1 MRRWDHC
8 LSPCHSLIVSM
19 SDSQRLIDKTKV
31 TCIKWSPNS
40 MNTFLVSHASGHL
53 YLYKDDLTC
62 GTTPPHYQVLKPG
75 DGFAVYSCKSKTP
88 RNPTFRWVVGDGS
101 LNEFS
106 FSPCGKF
113 LATVSQ
119 DGFLRVFDYE
129 SMEMIGRMRSYFG
142 GLLCL
147 AWSPD
152 GRFIAVG
159 GEDDLLTFW
168 STAQKRV
175 VARGQGHKSWVS
187 VVTFDPFTTSVT
199 DGESAENLS
208 DDEPESSA
216 CPPVE
221 VAGGSNSRNNLSVVT
236 RQRNSLSVGCEGPPV
251 TSYRIGSVGQDT
263 QLCLWELSDDV
274 LKQPVGRSRASI
286 LVHSPS
292 LHVPSMSGMTSSGNH
307 VSVLKP
313 PALTSSNSNSDVH
326 TASCN
331 AVTSMTGATNSTSP
345 GLVRSPDVVSAK
357 KDHKRNFSLGS
368 RSSDKNSVN
377 KLTHKLQ
384 DDPVRLLGQA
394 CCPRLADVPMLE
406 PLICKKI
413 SHERLTSLVFR
424 SDCFVTA
431 CQEGFVSTW
440 ARPGHGVSRLLV

>member
-1 MRRWDHC
+1 M
-8 LSPCHSLIVSM
+8 V
-19 SDSQRLIDKTKV
+19 
-31 TCIKWSPNS
+31 
-40 MNTFLVSHASGHL
+40 
-53 YLYKDDLTC
+53 
-62 GTTPPHYQVLKPG
+62 KPG

-88 RNPTFRWVVGDGS
+88 RNPTFRWVIGDGS

-129 SMEMIGRMRSYFG
+129 SMELIGRMRSYFG

-152 GRFIAVG
+152 GRFIAAG
-159 GEDDLLTFW
+159 GEDDLVSFW

-187 VVTFDPFTTSVT
+187 VVTFDPFTTSIT
-199 DGESAENLS
+199 DGEAADNLS
-208 DDEPESSA
+208 DDDDELPP
-216 CPPVE
+216 CPPIPSE
-221 VAGGSNSRNNLSVVT
+221 AAAASNCNSHNNVMT
-236 RQRNSLSVGCEGPPV
+236 RQRNSVSVGCETPPV

-292 LHVPSMSGMTSSGNH
+292 VHVPSMSGMSLSGNH
-307 VSVLKP
+307 VSSLKA
-313 PALTSSNSNSDVH
+313 PALSSSSTSDVH

-331 AVTSMTGATNSTSP
+331 ALTSSVPVAAAAMNSSATSS
-345 GLVRSPDVVSAK
+345 LVKSLDTAVSSK

-368 RSSDKNSVN
+368 RSSEKNSVN
-377 KLTHKLQ
+377 KLTHKLL

-394 CCPRLADVPMLE
+394 CCPRLVDTPMLE

-440 ARPGHGVSRLLV
+440 ARPGHGVRHSLFFCCSQC

>member
-1 MRRWDHC
+1 
-8 LSPCHSLIVSM
+8 
-19 SDSQRLIDKTKV
+19 
-31 TCIKWSPNS
+31 
-40 MNTFLVSHASGHL
+40 MNTFLVSHASGNI
-53 YLYKDDLTC
+53 YVYKEELTC
-62 GTTPPHYQVLKPG
+62 GTAPPHFQILKPG
-75 DGFAVYSCKSKTP
+75 DGYAVYACKSKTP
-88 RNPTFRWVVGDGS
+88 RNPPFRWVIGEGS

-129 SMEMIGRMRSYFG
+129 SMDLVGRMRSYFG

-147 AWSPD
+147 SWSPD
-152 GRFIAVG
+152 GRFIAAG

-168 STAQKRV
+168 STSQKRV

-187 VVTFDPFTTSVT
+187 VVTFDPFTTSIT
-199 DGESAENLS
+199 DGEAADNLS
-208 DDEPESSA
+208 DDEAISSPSIPCDGVSA
-216 CPPVE
+216 VSNKRNSFP
-221 VAGGSNSRNNLSVVT
+221 AG
-236 RQRNSLSVGCEGPPV
+236 RQRNSVSAGCETPPV

-274 LKQPVGRSRASI
+274 LKQPVGRSRTSI

-292 LHVPSMSGMTSSGNH
+292 VHVPSISGITSSGNH
-307 VSVLKP
+307 VVKSSPVSCSVGDVYSD
-313 PALTSSNSNSDVH
+313 SSN
-326 TASCN
+326 TATS
-331 AVTSMTGATNSTSP
+331 AVTNNTTPAAAKSA
-345 GLVRSPDVVSAK
+345 DAVSSK

-377 KLTHKLQ
+377 KLGHKLS
-384 DDPVRLLGQA
+384 DDPVKLLGQP
-394 CCPRLADVPMLE
+394 CCPRLSDTPMLE

-440 ARPGHGVSRLLV
+440 ARPGHGVSHLSR

>member
-1 MRRWDHC
+1 
-8 LSPCHSLIVSM
+8 
-19 SDSQRLIDKTKV
+19 
-31 TCIKWSPNS
+31 

-53 YLYKDDLTC
+53 YVYKDDLTC
-62 GTTPPHYQVLKPG
+62 GTTPPHFQILKPG
-75 DGFAVYSCKSKTP
+75 DGFAVYACKSKTP
-88 RNPTFRWVVGDGS
+88 RNPTFRWSIGDGS

-129 SMEMIGRMRSYFG
+129 SMELVGRMRSYFG

-152 GRFIAVG
+152 GRFVACG

-187 VVTFDPFTTSVT
+187 VVTFDPYTTTIT
-199 DGESAENLS
+199 DGEAADNLS
-208 DDEPESSA
+208 DDGTATSTTANDSIGQA
-216 CPPVE
+216 TSNNRNSIPV
-221 VAGGSNSRNNLSVVT
+221 SV
-236 RQRNSLSVGCEGPPV
+236 RRNSLSVNGDTPPV

-292 LHVPSMSGMTSSGNH
+292 VHVPSMSGITSSGNH
-307 VSVLKP
+307 VLKSSPVSCSV
-313 PALTSSNSNSDVH
+313 NDVH
-326 TASCN
+326 SASSCTTTTTTTTSTTTTTTSPTA
-331 AVTSMTGATNSTSP
+331 AVTATKSPEGAPS
-345 GLVRSPDVVSAK
+345 K

-368 RSSDKNSVN
+368 RSADKNSVN
-377 KLTHKLQ
+377 KVTHKLS
-384 DDPVRLLGQA
+384 DDPVKLLGQP
-394 CCPRLADVPMLE
+394 CCPRLSDTPMLE

-424 SDCFVTA
+424 SDCLVTA

-440 ARPGHGVSRLLV
+440 ARPGHGVSWCNILFFLTSSFFCCFAGERATAFQFRDRRRE